1 MNNKYKVVTLLLL
14 GLVSKGECSKLMHSQ
29 EQKIRDWDD
38 LLGDQSVFN
47 AKSYSQDTPDG
58 YTNVVNEVEKEK
70 DQ

>member
-47 AKSYSQDTPDG
+47 AKSYS
-58 YTNVVNEVEKEK
+58 
-70 DQ
+70 